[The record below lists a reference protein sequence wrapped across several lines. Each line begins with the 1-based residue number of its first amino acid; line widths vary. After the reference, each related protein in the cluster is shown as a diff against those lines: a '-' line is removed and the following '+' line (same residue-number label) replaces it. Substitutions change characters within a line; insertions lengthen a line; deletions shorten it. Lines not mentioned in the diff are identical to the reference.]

1 MELMYP
7 FVLIVGILFL
17 IILIFVN
24 LKKKSTYENGKK
36 VANTQFVKEMPY
48 YQEVMKK
55 YKKLTSTI
63 KILCIIS
70 MVMSLLLLA
79 RPCTIDAS
87 ENPQYSRDI
96 ILCMD
101 VSDSVNELNEE
112 LVNNLKKVV
121 GSLKGERFG
130 ISIFNTSS
138 VLLVPLT
145 DDYDY
150 IIETL
155 DNLQKNFAA
164 RNSFLKKGTI
174 SGNDNVYY
182 ATEYIQAGTLVGN
195 EIRGSSIIGDGLAT
209 AITNFGDLSEERTR
223 IIIFSTDN
231 ELYGK
236 ELITLEE
243 AGKMCKDREITVFG
257 IAPSTILG
265 NNKIIMKNAVEE
277 TGGIYYTEGDNNV
290 SDIVKNIEQ
299 KGKSLIKGK
308 KETKMVNK
316 PELPFVMIL
325 ISTTGLFVLNKK
337 VNL

>member
-112 LVNNLKKVV
+112 LVY
-121 GSLKGERFG
+121 
-130 ISIFNTSS
+130 NTAPI
-138 VLLVPLT
+138 VYCPLT

-308 KETKMVNK
+308 KETKMVDK
-316 PELPFVMIL
+316 PELPFAILL

>member
-1 MELMYP
+1 MELIYP
-7 FVLIVGILFL
+7 FVLIIGILLL

-24 LKKKSTYENGKK
+24 LKKPIAYESGKK
-36 VANTQFVKEMPY
+36 VANTQYVKEIPY

-55 YKKLTSTI
+55 YKKLNYTI
-63 KILCIIS
+63 KTLCVIS
-70 MVMSLLLLA
+70 TVMSLVLIA
-79 RPCTIDAS
+79 RPASIDAS

-112 LVNNLKKVV
+112 LVENLKKVV
-121 GSLKGERFG
+121 KSLKGERFG

-150 IIETL
+150 VIETL
-155 DNLQKNFAA
+155 DNLQKNFAL
-164 RNSFLKKGTI
+164 RNGFLKTGTI
-174 SGNDNVYY
+174 SGTDNIYY

-243 AGKMCKDREITVFG
+243 AGEMCKDRGITVFG

-265 NNKIIMKNAVEE
+265 SDKIVMKNAVEI
-277 TGGIYYTEGDNNV
+277 TGGTYYTEGESNV
-290 SDIVKNIEQ
+290 ANIVKNIEQ

-308 KETKMVNK
+308 KETKMTDK
-316 PELPFVMIL
+316 PEIPFVVL
-325 ISTTGLFVLNKK
+325 IISVAGLFVLNKK